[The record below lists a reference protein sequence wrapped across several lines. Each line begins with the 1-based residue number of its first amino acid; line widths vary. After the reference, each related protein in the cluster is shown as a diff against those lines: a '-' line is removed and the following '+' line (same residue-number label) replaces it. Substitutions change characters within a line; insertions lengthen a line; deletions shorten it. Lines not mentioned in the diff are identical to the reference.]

1 MSSENGS
8 DDSNTSFSSGSNRDP
23 VILGGGEGGGGGGG
37 GPHVAG
43 LVLARGGS
51 EGIPLKNLAPLGPE
65 RR

>member
-8 DDSNTSFSSGSNRDP
+8 DDSNASFSSGSNRDP
-23 VILGGGEGGGGGGG
+23 VILGGGEGGGGGG